1 MNDNDYK
8 KIVNSIFK
16 SLNNIIDAND
26 PTRYKSTFNDEA
38 RLYFKTCQRA
48 KNVLTTITKYNPI
61 RHSDDFTAIEI
72 TRFSRNLERID
83 EVTDLISND
92 MGSLEELDALDKI
105 IDRILNIYRTSI
117 TYLNQSEVDNKI
129 KDLQTDFETQIANLL
144 DMRSSID
151 AGISK
156 VNNLNKELSLTHKNI
171 LAIADEMK
179 SDAQLSTDKTN
190 HISSLLSRSES
201 AYANIDNIKE
211 TLSAASLSLKVLQDK
226 NAILNED
233 FDTFIYSAK
242 TKVDELLDKEERI
255 SSLEG
260 EITKNIE
267 QSEGLIG
274 RATTA
279 MTLTGTFRL
288 SRSFKVSYLI
298 AKKSRDRWALAS
310 SISAAISLVF
320 VAFMLYEMYSFNYSI
335 LENSSTPALIMFAA
349 RFTMIPIVLGF
360 FAFCAMQYVK
370 QNNICEDY
378 AHKKLLSET
387 LVSFKDELSRPNNED
402 TLSFMGK
409 ILEVV
414 LRSPLNLSDKKSH
427 TKEINHINSLVTQT
441 NELGK
446 SILDKVNPAGK

>member
-8 KIVNSIFK
+8 KTINNIFK
-16 SLNNIIDAND
+16 NLNSIIDAHD
-26 PTRYKSTFNDEA
+26 SSRARPGFNDEF
-38 RLYFKTCQRA
+38 RLYSKVSQRA
-48 KNVLTTITKYNPI
+48 KKVLTTIAKYNPT
-61 RHSDDFTAIEI
+61 RHLDEFSDLETN
-72 TRFSRNLERID
+72 RFIKNLERIN
-83 EVTDLISND
+83 EVTDLIAND
-92 MGSLEELDALDKI
+92 MGSLEQLDALDSL
-105 IDRILNIYRTSI
+105 IDRVIGIYRTAI
-117 TYLNQSEVDNKI
+117 TYLNESQIDVKI
-129 KDLQTDFETQIANLL
+129 KNFQTEFDTQMVNLIEIRA
-144 DMRSSID
+144 DID
-151 AGISK
+151 AGISRI
-156 VNNLNKELSLTHKNI
+156 NNINKDLSLTHKNI
-171 LAIADEMK
+171 IGIAEEMRN
-179 SDAQLSTDKTN
+179 DFQISTEKTN

-226 NAILNED
+226 NAIVNKD
-233 FDTFIYSAK
+233 FDNFIHSAK
-242 TKVDELLDKEERI
+242 SKVEVLLDKEEKI

-260 EITKNIE
+260 EITRNIE
-267 QSEGLIG
+267 QSESLIG

-288 SRSFKVSYLI
+288 SRSFKASYLI
-298 AKKSRDRWALAS
+298 AKKSRDIWALAS
-310 SISAAISLVF
+310 TVFAVISLAF
-320 VAFMLYEMYSFNYSI
+320 VAFMLYEMYSFDYSI

-387 LVSFKDELSRPNNED
+387 LVSFKDELSRSNNED
-402 TLSFMGK
+402 TLSFLGK

-427 TKEINHINSLVTQT
+427 TKEINHINALVTQS

-446 SILDKVNPAGK
+446 NILDKVTPTEK